1 MLKVKGRDAGRRPNG
16 AHSSSSCLQHR
27 HSRRTTS
34 ASYVNAPDVSPRL
47 SAGHIPAAISR
58 SEVLDDT
65 RRSLDLPDQ
74 FPEHRVAAATERA
87 ERSGSKSAA
96 DLAWEIAVLEEQV
109 VRKEL
114 HLLSLYRA
122 AFDQYLGVSPRASA
136 QEPRHERSSRRAT
149 AADDEGALRLR
160 SIKESASYSLPTLS
174 DSKRV
179 ELSRCSSGRSSLAN
193 FLSASIAEYVPKISC
208 KLSEDILR
216 CVSAVYCKL
225 ASRPLSQEEEE
236 ARSET
241 PPFTPSLSVSSA
253 SSSFSLKKQ
262 HPVRGWSPRCYYNA
276 DATATPDAYASSGGS
291 SGRYSGVMVFP
302 GIHVDEE
309 KFEYACKMLDTIRSL
324 IKRLEK
330 IDPRKMAHE
339 EQLCFWVN
347 IHNALVMHA
356 FMAYGLQEKRMKS
369 TDLILKA
376 AYNVG
381 GHSVNSQT
389 IQNSILG
396 CQSHRPSLWVRTL
409 FTPTKKSGSSIHPYA
424 LQYAEPIAH
433 FALSTGAFSDPPVR
447 LYTAKKLYHQLEQAR
462 AEFIQANVMVR
473 RQTIFLPKVLH
484 FYAKDASL
492 ELPDLVDI
500 VCESM
505 PELQRKEIRRGP
517 TGRPPRSQIRS
528 AAVEIQLPCAPER
541 GRRRLAPGSRPWG
554 CSCFRSSVTRSV
566 TRWRLGT

>member
-1 MLKVKGRDAGRRPNG
+1 MESAGGRPEAAAAAVLKVKGRDAGRRPNG

-179 ELSRCSSGRSSLAN
+179 HAQELSRCSSGRSSLAN

-505 PELQRKEIRRGP
+505 PELQRKEIR
-517 TGRPPRSQIRS
+517 QY
-528 AAVEIQLPCAPER
+528 L
-541 GRRRLAPGSRPWG
+541 RRRIDKCVQWLPYKSSFRYTVHSSLAE
-554 CSCFRSSVTRSV
+554 
-566 TRWRLGT
+566 